1 VSSTTT
7 DSTGGVFGV
16 LALICGLLAIFWVPF
31 AFAPVG
37 LACLVIAIM
46 VSPKYKGL
54 YEVAA
59 VAIGVGVIVGG
70 TVAVLADNP
79 IY

>member
-1 VSSTTT
+1 VSSTAH

-16 LALICGLLAIFWVPF
+16 LALICGLLSFFWVPF

-37 LACLVIAIM
+37 LACLVVALM
-46 VSPKYKGL
+46 CSPKYKGL

-59 VAIGVGVIVGG
+59 VAIGLGVIVGG

>member
-46 VSPKYKGL
+46 CSPKYKGL

-59 VAIGVGVIVGG
+59 VAIAVGVIVGG
-70 TVAVLADNP
+70 TVAVLTDNP